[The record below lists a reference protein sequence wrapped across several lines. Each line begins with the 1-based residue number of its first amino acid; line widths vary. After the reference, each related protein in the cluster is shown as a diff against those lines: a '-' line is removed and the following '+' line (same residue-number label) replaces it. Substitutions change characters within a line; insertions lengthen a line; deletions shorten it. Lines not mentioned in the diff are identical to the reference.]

1 MQYSHQRTKQE
12 EKVKP
17 LFDNQIIVQKL
28 VEAGLEEKH
37 ALLIIDMASQ
47 PPAKASEIGKRMG
60 LSRMD
65 AYNSLK
71 KLQEKGL
78 VKATL
83 DKPIRFFGMTINEV
97 FKQIIR
103 TKEMDLRRIN
113 DDLDSLNTSENFAII
128 SNQMN
133 YQEDS
138 FSVLK
143 DRHAI
148 HATIESIVA
157 EAEGHIWLLL
167 GKWGI
172 LHMLRSG
179 CMDSIKEAINR
190 DIDVKLVVCIDEKTI
205 RFYDNLDPRI
215 EIRHHPDFNLCGVFV
230 DNEVGIQFVQ
240 TEESPTGRGKED
252 TAILME
258 SDMLLSAQS
267 ELLRIQWNAATSYNT
282 AKAKMVDGLMTE
294 PLRLT
299 LGDGSFY
306 EKFKESMK
314 MGMSGSTN
322 AVLTR
327 DGEVIGNEIIP
338 QSNTLAALGI
348 NTNQLFHDVG
358 FRIGQELAVKLQN
371 ISDDEKFW
379 DNIKSEWHDLGMGK
393 IEFDQLPPNTITV
406 YDGNACEGQ
415 PETSLMFCNMDESVI
430 AGVIKERYNKNIESC
445 KRQCVDDKNSCCYEI
460 TIID

>member
-1 MQYSHQRTKQE
+1 MTENS
-12 EKVKP
+12 
-17 LFDNQIIVQKL
+17 NIVQKL
-28 VEAGLEEKH
+28 IEAGLDEKH
-37 ALLIIDMASQ
+37 AMLIIDMACQ
-47 PPAKASEIGKRMG
+47 PPAKASEIGKRLG

-103 TKEMDLRRIN
+103 TKEMDLRRMN
-113 DDLDSLNTSENFAII
+113 ENLESLTNSGHFAIVA
-128 SNQMN
+128 NQPIRH
-133 YQEDS
+133 EDS

-143 DRHAI
+143 DRHTI
-148 HATIESIVA
+148 HATIDSIVS
-157 EAEGHIWLLL
+157 ESEENIWLLL

-179 CMDSIKEAINR
+179 CMDSVKEALDR
-190 DIDVKLVVCIDEKTI
+190 DVVVKLVVCIDEKTV
-205 RFYDNLDPRI
+205 RFYDKLDPRI
-215 EIRHHPDFNLCGVFV
+215 EIRHHPDFNLCGVFI

-267 ELLRIQWNAATSYNT
+267 ELLNIQWNAATAYRT
-282 AKAKMVDGLMTE
+282 AKAKLIDGLMTE
-294 PLRLT
+294 PLRLS

-306 EKFKESMK
+306 ERFKESIK
-314 MGMSGSTN
+314 MGMNQNSN

-327 DGEVIGNEIIP
+327 NGQVVENDLIP
-338 QSNTLAALGI
+338 QSNTLSALGI
-348 NTNQLFHDVG
+348 NTNQLFQDVG
-358 FRIGQELAVKLQN
+358 FRIGQELAVKLQH
-371 ISDDEKFW
+371 IGSEETFW
-379 DNIKSEWHDLGMGK
+379 NNIKSEWQDLGMGE
-393 IEFDQLPPNTITV
+393 IEFDNLPPKMITV
-406 YDGNACEGQ
+406 SDGNACDGQ

-430 AGVIKERYNKNIESC
+430 AGVVKERYNKEVESC
-445 KRQCVDDKNSCCYEI
+445 KRQCSDDENACCYEI
-460 TIID
+460 TILQ

>member
-1 MQYSHQRTKQE
+1 MTENS
-12 EKVKP
+12 
-17 LFDNQIIVQKL
+17 DIVQKL
-28 VEAGLEEKH
+28 IEAGLDEKH
-37 ALLIIDMASQ
+37 AMLIIDMACQ
-47 PPAKASEIGKRMG
+47 PPAKASEIGKRLG

-103 TKEMDLRRIN
+103 TKEMDLRRMN
-113 DDLDSLNTSENFAII
+113 ENLESLTNSGHFAIVA
-128 SNQMN
+128 NQPMHH
-133 YQEDS
+133 EDS

-143 DRHAI
+143 DRHTI
-148 HATIESIVA
+148 HATIDSIVS
-157 EAEGHIWLLL
+157 ESEENIWLLL

-172 LHMLRSG
+172 LHILRSG
-179 CMDSIKEAINR
+179 CMDSVKEALDR
-190 DIDVKLVVCIDEKTI
+190 DVVVKLVVCIDEKTV
-205 RFYDNLDPRI
+205 RFYDKLDPRI
-215 EIRHHPDFNLCGVFV
+215 EIRHHPDFNLCGVFI

-267 ELLRIQWNAATSYNT
+267 ELLNIQWNAATAYRT
-282 AKAKMVDGLMTE
+282 AKAKLIDGLMTE
-294 PLRLT
+294 PLRLS

-306 EKFKESMK
+306 ERFKESIK
-314 MGMSGSTN
+314 MGMNQNSN

-327 DGEVIGNEIIP
+327 NGQVVENDLIP
-338 QSNTLAALGI
+338 QSNTLSALGI
-348 NTNQLFHDVG
+348 NTNQLFQDVG
-358 FRIGQELAVKLQN
+358 FRIGQELAVKLQH
-371 ISDDEKFW
+371 IGSEETFW
-379 DNIKSEWHDLGMGK
+379 NNIKSEWQDLGMGE
-393 IEFDQLPPNTITV
+393 IEFDNLPPKMITV
-406 YDGNACEGQ
+406 SDGNACDGQ

-430 AGVIKERYNKNIESC
+430 AGVVKERYNKEVESC
-445 KRQCVDDKNSCCYEI
+445 KRQCSDDENACCYEI
-460 TIID
+460 TILQ